1 MKEIAFIV
9 NMANK
14 QKSIKCI
21 KYLEVLGYKLVPGS
35 TYETYLK
42 IDYKHRYFIGSQ
54 NGFIYQDGTCE
65 ELITIKYI
73 IKNSF
78 IKADSIGYFNSVSIE
93 NHLDI
98 E

>member
-1 MKEIAFIV
+1 MIP
-9 NMANK
+9 
-14 QKSIKCI
+14 CC
-21 KYLEVLGYKLVPGS
+21 

-54 NGFIYQDGTCE
+54 NRLIYQGGTCD
-65 ELITIKYI
+65 ELITVKYI

-78 IKADSIGYFNSVSIE
+78 IKTVSIGYFNSVSIE